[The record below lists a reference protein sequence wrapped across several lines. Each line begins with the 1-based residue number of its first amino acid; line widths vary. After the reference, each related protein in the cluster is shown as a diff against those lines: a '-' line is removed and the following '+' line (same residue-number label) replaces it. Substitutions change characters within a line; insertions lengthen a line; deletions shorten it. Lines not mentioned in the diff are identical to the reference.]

1 MPYAFKTSD
10 GWVEING
17 AFATDEFSYP
27 PGWAEGSTP
36 EARLAAGVAEI
47 TEADVTPQSH
57 QRLVGVEL
65 VDVGGLVPMRQ
76 GVYEELT
83 LQERQTAMLAAIR
96 EQRWA
101 HEQAG
106 FIGPAGPVRTDDKTQ
121 SKLTGALVMFGR
133 DTSLSTLD
141 WELSPGVWA
150 TVTEADVA
158 GMGVLVGQHAQA
170 CFTHSRGLSDAVMA
184 SETHADLNA
193 IDITAGWP
201 A

>member
-1 MPYAFKTSD
+1 MAFAHLMNGHWS
-10 GWVEING
+10 EIAG
-17 AFATDEFSYP
+17 AFSTDIGGYP
-27 PGWAEGSTP
+27 PGWAEGSAH
-36 EARLAAGVAEI
+36 EERAAAGVHEI
-47 TEADVTPQSH
+47 VEAVTEPLAH
-57 QRLVGVEL
+57 QRLLGVEL
-65 VDVGGLVPMRQ
+65 VDVGGEPTRRSVF
-76 GVYEELT
+76 EDLT
-83 LQERQTAMLAAIR
+83 LQEHQAAMLAAIR
-96 EQRWA
+96 DRRWT

-141 WELSPGVWA
+141 WELAPGVWA

-158 GMGVLVGQHAQA
+158 GMGVLVGQHVQA
-170 CFTHSRGLSDAVMA
+170 CFTRSRELSEAVLA
-184 SETHADLNA
+184 AGTHAGLNA